1 MSQSLTN
8 KGQSSGLQEQQTRQ
22 ASTRRRRASA
32 PTRAT
37 PADLPPEVR
46 EENIRHRYFLQMQG
60 ERLFP
65 ESIDIESVER
75 VLDVG
80 CGSGEWVFALAQRY
94 PRLFICGID
103 LDRRL
108 LQRAQAQR
116 NRAGLGQV
124 EFRQVDFTRPFP
136 LAESSF
142 DFLHMRACARF
153 IAADAWPMLLAECQR
168 VLRPHGWLALVE
180 IELCESSSS
189 AFLELRQLFNR
200 CWYRLGHA
208 LDESGLSFGVAS
220 RLYGMLLAAG
230 LREVAYDVH
239 IADLGRRPDPMQ
251 DRGVGSAGPAGT
263 ITTLFLQ
270 QCLAE
275 VRLAAPLIIQQ
286 GLVSPSALA
295 ALFEQAEHELQDPDL
310 WGWGVIIS
318 AYGRRQAEE
327 PSQPAGIKRPRA
339 AR

>member
-22 ASTRRRRASA
+22 ASMRRRRASA
-32 PTRAT
+32 PALTG
-37 PADLPPEVR
+37 PAELPPEVR
-46 EENIRHRYFLQMQG
+46 EESIRHRYFLQMQG
-60 ERLFP
+60 GRLFP
-65 ESIDIESVER
+65 EHIDIEGVER

-80 CGSGEWVFALAQRY
+80 CGSGEWVFALARRY
-94 PRLFICGID
+94 PQLFICGID

-108 LQRAQAQR
+108 LQRAQARR
-116 NRAGLGQV
+116 NRAGLGQL
-124 EFRQVDFTRPFP
+124 EFRQADFTRPFP

-142 DFLHMRACARF
+142 DLLHMRACARF
-153 IAADAWPMLLAECQR
+153 IAADAWPALLAECRR
-168 VLRPHGWLALVE
+168 VLRPRGWLTLVE

-230 LREVAYDVH
+230 LQEVAYEVH
-239 IADLGRRPDPMQ
+239 IADLGRQPGPMQ
-251 DRGVGSAGPAGT
+251 DGEAGSAGPAGT

-286 GLVSPSALA
+286 GLMSPTALA
-295 ALFEQAEHELQDPDL
+295 ALLEQAEHELQDPDL
-310 WGWGVIIS
+310 WGWGIIIS

-327 PSQPAGIKRPRA
+327 LGQPGGIKRPRA